1 MVAFADSYCTQK
13 EKWKMEKKGEK
24 KKNPKICLK
33 LDLGQS
39 LVRQMNINLLPKK
52 LSISV
57 IFSLDK

>member
-13 EKWKMEKKGEK
+13 ENGEKGKKK